1 LANRKRDLHERIEQY
16 ERIVEE
22 LGDELD
28 RSDPAEGPFW
38 TAAVGA
44 EEVADLLAER
54 IAAVD
59 STVVVAA
66 TPARGP
72 DIDAFDDRVAAELE
86 RALERGVDVLLLM

>member
-1 LANRKRDLHERIEQY
+1 M
-16 ERIVEE
+16 
-22 LGDELD
+22 
-28 RSDPAEGPFW
+28 
-38 TAAVGA
+38 GA

-86 RALERGVDVLLLM
+86 RALERGVDVRLLMLLM